1 MWVCVDVIFLSLD
14 TMQFYFQL
22 IMYAKVFRLSSL
34 MLAKISDWKINEKKR
49 KVTGI
54 FWNCPNRYAFSMSGS

>member
-1 MWVCVDVIFLSLD
+1 MWVCVNVIFLSLD

-34 MLAKISDWKINEKKR
+34 MLAKISDWKINEEK
-49 KVTGI
+49 TE
-54 FWNCPNRYAFSMSGS
+54 S